1 LVSVSQVDRDLDLH
15 ENVSR
20 KWVKEFGID
29 PVLAF
34 PGDGQ
39 MKPEQLKIERLR
51 REFAKLKAERDVPKG
66 LRLGG
71 R

>member
-1 LVSVSQVDRDLDLH
+1 MVRGEWGCDPCDRSIA
-15 ENVSR
+15 EN
-20 KWVKEFGID
+20 GATC
-29 PVLAF
+29 PVLS

-39 MKPEQLKIERLR
+39 MKPEQLKIEQLR